1 MNRPQVTVIVP
12 VYNHEEYI
20 RSCIRS
26 IWEQSYGAEN
36 IQLIVVEDCSP
47 DGSRDVVIEEH
58 EQLGFDLI
66 LNETNR
72 GIIHNINLALKK
84 ATGKYVC
91 ITGSDDIWDLKKL
104 DIQVEYMEAHPEVGA
119 CSGNQMKIDSKGEQL
134 GAEFQKKLPHATYE
148 FNDVF
153 LRRFFFSTP
162 LAMMRRSALE
172 VVGEYPTN
180 LKVEDFYMW
189 LKLTSNGFQMAHL
202 ESVLGKY
209 RVHKGNTNAKAI
221 LIYEEVYA
229 ILQEY
234 RSHPLYK
241 QAAKRLVIVY
251 FPKIALLSRKRAWK
265 LLPKAV
271 SNTRFFYRGLYYL
284 ISPGVQRRKAH
295 ALEG

>member
-12 VYNHEEYI
+12 VYNHEEYVS
-20 RSCIRS
+20 SCIRS

-91 ITGSDDIWDLKKL
+91 ITGSDDVWDLKKL
-104 DIQVEYMEAHPEVGA
+104 DVQVDYMETHPGVGA
-119 CSGNQMKIDSKGEQL
+119 CSGNQLKIDSKGAPL
-134 GAEFQKKLPHATYE
+134 GAEFQKKLPEATYE
-148 FNDVF
+148 FRDVF

-172 VVGEYPTN
+172 VVGEYPTD

-189 LKLTSNGFQMAHL
+189 LKLTSNNFQIAHL
-202 ESVLGKY
+202 DSILGKY

-234 RSHPLYK
+234 RSHPLYR
-241 QAAKRLVIVY
+241 QAAKRLAIVY

-265 LLPKAV
+265 LMPKAV

-284 ISPGVQRRKAH
+284 ITQGVQKRKAH
-295 ALEG
+295 AMDD

>member
-91 ITGSDDIWDLKKL
+91 ITGSDDVWDLKKL
-104 DIQVEYMEAHPEVGA
+104 DVQVDYMETHPGVGA
-119 CSGNQMKIDSKGEQL
+119 CSGNQLKIDSKGAPL
-134 GAEFQKKLPHATYE
+134 GAEFQKKLPEATYE
-148 FNDVF
+148 FRDVF

-172 VVGEYPTN
+172 VVGEYPTD

-189 LKLTSNGFQMAHL
+189 LKLTSNNFQIAHL
-202 ESVLGKY
+202 DSILGKY

-234 RSHPLYK
+234 RSHPLYR
-241 QAAKRLVIVY
+241 QAAKRLAIVY

-265 LLPKAV
+265 LMPKAV

-284 ISPGVQRRKAH
+284 ITQGVQKRKAH
-295 ALEG
+295 AMDD

>member
-1 MNRPQVTVIVP
+1 MNRPLVTVIVP

-72 GIIHNINLALKK
+72 GIIYNINLALKK

-91 ITGSDDIWDLKKL
+91 ITGSDDIWDSKKL
-104 DIQVEYMEAHPEVGA
+104 DIQVEFMEANPQVGA
-119 CSGNQMKIDSKGEQL
+119 CSGNQMKIDSMGDPL
-134 GAEFQKKLPHATYE
+134 AAEFQKKLPDATYE
-148 FNDVF
+148 FKDVF

-172 VVGEYPTN
+172 GVGSYPPE

-189 LKLTSNGFQMAHL
+189 LKLTSSGFQMAHL
-202 ESVLGKY
+202 ESILGKY
-209 RVHKGNTNAKAI
+209 RVHEGNTNAKAV
-221 LIYEEVYA
+221 LIYEEVYK

-234 RSHPLYK
+234 KSHPLYK
-241 QAAKRLVIVY
+241 QAAKRLAVVY
-251 FPKIALLSRKRAWK
+251 FPKIALLSRERALK

-284 ISPGVQRRKAH
+284 FIPGVRNRKAH
-295 ALEG
+295 A

>member
-20 RSCIRS
+20 SSCIRS

-47 DGSRDVVIEEH
+47 DGSRDVVIKEH

-72 GIIHNINLALKK
+72 GIIYNINLSLKK

-91 ITGSDDIWDLKKL
+91 ITGSDDIWDPKKL
-104 DIQVEYMEAHPEVGA
+104 DIQVEYMEANPKVGA
-119 CSGNQMKIDSKGEQL
+119 CSGNQLEIDSKGVPF
-134 GAEFQKKLPHATYE
+134 ASEFQKKLPHATYE
-148 FNDVF
+148 FKDIF

-162 LAMMRRSALE
+162 LAMMRKSALE
-172 VVGEYPTN
+172 VVGEYPAN
-180 LKVEDFYMW
+180 LKVEDFFMW

-202 ESVLGKY
+202 ESILGKY
-209 RVHKGNTNAKAI
+209 RIHEGNTNAKAV
-221 LIYEEVYA
+221 LIYEEVYT

-241 QAAKRLVIVY
+241 QAVKRLAIVY
-251 FPKIALLSRKRAWK
+251 FPKIALLSRRRALK
-265 LLPKAV
+265 LLPAAV

-284 ISPGVQRRKAH
+284 ISPGVLMRKAH
-295 ALEG
+295 I

>member
-91 ITGSDDIWDLKKL
+91 ITGSDDVWDLKKL
-104 DIQVEYMEAHPEVGA
+104 DVQVEYMETHPGVGA
-119 CSGNQMKIDSKGEQL
+119 CSGNQLKIDSKGAPL
-134 GAEFQKKLPHATYE
+134 GAEFQKKLPEATYE
-148 FNDVF
+148 FRDVF

-172 VVGEYPTN
+172 VVGEYPTD

-189 LKLTSNGFQMAHL
+189 LKLTSNNFQIAHL
-202 ESVLGKY
+202 DSILGKY

-234 RSHPLYK
+234 RSHPLYR
-241 QAAKRLVIVY
+241 QAAKRLAIVY

-265 LLPKAV
+265 LMPKAV

-284 ISPGVQRRKAH
+284 ITQGVQKRKAH
-295 ALEG
+295 AMDD

>member
-20 RSCIRS
+20 SSCIRS

-104 DIQVEYMEAHPEVGA
+104 DIQVEYMEANPKVGA
-119 CSGNQMKIDSKGEQL
+119 CSGNQLEIDSKGVPFTS
-134 GAEFQKKLPHATYE
+134 EFQKKLPHATYE

-172 VVGEYPTN
+172 VVGEYPPN

-202 ESVLGKY
+202 EGILGKY
-209 RVHKGNTNAKAI
+209 RIHEGNTNAKAV
-221 LIYEEVYA
+221 LIYEEVHT

-241 QAAKRLVIVY
+241 QAAKRLAIVY
-251 FPKIALLSRKRAWK
+251 FPKIALLSRRRALK
-265 LLPKAV
+265 LLPAAV

-284 ISPGVQRRKAH
+284 ISPGVLKRNARI
-295 ALEG
+295 